1 MNSQFETLLVD
12 SDGPVQ
18 IVTINRPKAL
28 NALNQQVL
36 TELLRLCGEL
46 AVSESVRAVVL
57 TGAGEKAFVAGADIA
72 AMAAMQPAEALSFA
86 ELGHRV
92 MDALESLP
100 QPVIAAVNG
109 FALGGGMEL
118 AMACD
123 ILLASET
130 ARFGQP
136 EVNIGVMPGFGGSQR
151 LPRRVPFGMA
161 AEILFSGD
169 NITAAEALRI
179 GLVNRLTAPA
189 ELLGEAKKLAHKI
202 ASRAPVAVAKTKQAL
217 HTSRQG
223 ALSEGN
229 AQERQLF
236 SELFATT
243 DQKEGMAAFLAKR
256 PAVYRGK

>member
-1 MNSQFETLLVD
+1 MHSQFETLLVEI
-12 SDGPVQ
+12 DGAVAV
-18 IVTINRPKAL
+18 VTIQRPKAL

-36 TELLRLCGEL
+36 TELHKLIGEL
-46 AVSESVRAVVL
+46 RSSDSVRAVVL
-57 TGAGEKAFVAGADIA
+57 TGSGEKAFVAGADIA
-72 AMAAMQPAEALSFA
+72 AMVAMQPAEALRFA
-86 ELGHRV
+86 ELGHQV
-92 MDALESLP
+92 MDGLASLP

-151 LPRRVPFGMA
+151 LARRVPFGQA
-161 AEILFSGD
+161 AEILLSGE

-179 GLVNRLTAPA
+179 GLVNRLYPPA

-202 ASRAPVAVAKTKQAL
+202 ASRAPLAVAKTKQSL
-217 HTSRQG
+217 HNTWQG
-223 ALSEGN
+223 TLADGN
-229 AQERQLF
+229 AQERRLF
-236 SELFATT
+236 SELFATA
-243 DQKEGMAAFLAKR
+243 DQKEGMSAFLLKR
-256 PAVYRGK
+256 PPGYLGK

>member
-1 MNSQFETLLVD
+1 MNSQFETLLVE
-12 SDGPVQ
+12 SDGPVLV
-18 IVTINRPKAL
+18 VTINRPKAL

-36 TELLRLCGEL
+36 TELLRLSDAL
-46 AVSESVRAVVL
+46 KDSSLVRAVVL

-72 AMAAMQPAEALSFA
+72 AMAAMQPAEALGFA

-92 MDALESLP
+92 MDSLESLP

-118 AMACD
+118 AMSCD
-123 ILLASET
+123 ILLAAEN

-161 AEILFSGD
+161 AEILLSGD
-169 NITAAEALRI
+169 NLTAAEALRI
-179 GLVNRLTAPA
+179 GLVNRVLPQA
-189 ELLGEAKKLAHKI
+189 ELLTESKKLAHKI

-223 ALSEGN
+223 SLADGN

-236 SELFATT
+236 SELFATA
-243 DQKEGMAAFLAKR
+243 DQKEGMRAFLDKR
-256 PAVYRGK
+256 PPSYQGK